1 MYMQSAMRERRGLGC
16 ACGDVAELNVGLIAL
31 KCDPVMNYWRD
42 TIFETVVSKPILPL
56 AKLFATV
63 KCR

>member
-1 MYMQSAMRERRGLGC
+1 MYMQSALRERRGLGY
-16 ACGDVAELNVGLIAL
+16 ACGGVAELNVGLIAR
-31 KCDPVMNYWRD
+31 KCDPVMNYWRN
-42 TIFETVVSKPILPL
+42 TIFETIVSEPILLL